1 MDTNEIINN
10 MIDKIIAGDNVD
22 AKQDFEAL
30 ISTRLQD
37 ALDVKKQ
44 EVAASIYSNPTD
56 SAAVQQE
63 YEQEEIIDD
72 EQDTEE
78 A

>member
-1 MDTNEIINN
+1 MDPNEIINN

-63 YEQEEIIDD
+63 YEQEDVSEN
-72 EQDTEE
+72 E
-78 A
+78 

>member
-10 MIDKIIAGDNVD
+10 MIDKIIAGDNLD

-63 YEQEEIIDD
+63 YEQEDVSEN
-72 EQDTEE
+72 E
-78 A
+78 